1 MALTEEIFLKVIRE
15 AVSGEK
21 ESFSPD
27 TDWNA
32 VEQEMENQAILPL
45 AYSIIQRKCIPEGK
59 LRDAWVTYI
68 INHIAYWYRM
78 LDIQNDLVQIL
89 TEAGCKF
96 AIMKGF
102 ANAALYPKPE
112 IRTTGDIDFLVERER
127 FDEFYQ
133 LLFINCSWKMD
144 MKPRVT
150 KTRRSTI

>member
-45 AYSIIQRKCIPEGK
+45 AYSIIQRKCIPEGE

-96 AIMKGF
+96 VIMKGF
-102 ANAALYPKPE
+102 AFPGRKRK
-112 IRTTGDIDFLVERER
+112 I
-127 FDEFYQ
+127 
-133 LLFINCSWKMD
+133 
-144 MKPRVT
+144 
-150 KTRRSTI
+150 